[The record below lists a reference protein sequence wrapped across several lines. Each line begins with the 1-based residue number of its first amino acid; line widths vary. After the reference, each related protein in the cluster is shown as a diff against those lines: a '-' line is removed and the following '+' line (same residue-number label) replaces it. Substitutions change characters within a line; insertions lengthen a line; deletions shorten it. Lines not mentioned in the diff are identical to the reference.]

1 MHEDQ
6 PIMPARFEGLGGA
19 WDRAAT
25 RIGGLLGLLML
36 PVVVPLAVALR
47 TPIWAWLLLA
57 LIYFLH

>member
-6 PIMPARFEGLGGA
+6 PMIHPRFEGLGGA
-19 WDRAAT
+19 WDRAAAL
-25 RIGGLLGLLML
+25 IGSLLGLLML